1 MSEQTHDWKFYLT
14 SAEAWEG
21 MLAACESAKT
31 SIDFEEFIFENDAVG
46 ARFAEVFSRKAREGV
61 RVRLLIDM
69 VGSFFLL
76 GAPIV
81 NQLRDVGV
89 EVVFFS
95 PVRPWKFLRF
105 RVWPLRDHR
114 KLMVVDRHV
123 GFVGGVCVGEQYA
136 AWRDTL
142 VRIEGAIVVRLQE
155 AFDHMWWT
163 GKKDSEKVFRF
174 PEHSATED
182 GFRLLTNA
190 PHARQRF
197 INGTFLDVM
206 RNAKRSLYLTTPY
219 FVPDRKFF
227 RVLRLAARRGVDVRL
242 LLPERSDHPYVD
254 LASNAHFRKAL
265 KSGVRIY
272 RYPKVMIHAKTMVV
286 DDEWC
291 SVGSANLDNL
301 SSFSN
306 YELNLT
312 SMDRRFVEEL
322 RNQFLGDIAGA
333 KEVKA
338 EEWRRRPSVLKV
350 LEAVCLPFGRFF

>member
-1 MSEQTHDWKFYLT
+1 MSAQTHDWKFYLT

-21 MLAACESAKT
+21 MLSACEEAKT

-46 ARFAEVFSRKAREGV
+46 ARFAEVLCRKAKEGV
-61 RVRLLIDM
+61 RVRLLCDM

-76 GAPIV
+76 GASIV
-81 NQLRDVGV
+81 NRMRDAGV

-95 PVRPWKFLRF
+95 PVRPWRFLRF

-114 KLMVVDRHV
+114 KLMVVDRHF
-123 GFVGGVCVGEQYA
+123 GFVGGVSVGEAYA
-136 AWRDTL
+136 TWRDTQ
-142 VRIEGAIVVRLQE
+142 VRIEGEIVVRLQE

-163 GKKDSEKVFRF
+163 AQKDSSKVFRF
-174 PEHSATED
+174 PEHRPTED

-190 PHARQRF
+190 PHFRQRF
-197 INGTFLDVM
+197 INGTFVDVM
-206 RNAKRSLYLTTPY
+206 RGAKKSIYLTTPY

-227 RVLRLAARRGVDVRL
+227 RVMRLSARRGVDVRL
-242 LLPERSDHPYVD
+242 LVPDHSDHPYVD

-265 KSGVRIY
+265 KAGVRIY

-286 DDEWC
+286 DDEWS

-301 SSFSN
+301 SSFFN

-312 SMDRRFVEEL
+312 STDRRFVEEL

-333 KEVKA
+333 KEVNA
-338 EEWRRRPSVLKV
+338 EEWKLRPAILKF
-350 LEAVCLPFGRFF
+350 LEAICLPFGRFF